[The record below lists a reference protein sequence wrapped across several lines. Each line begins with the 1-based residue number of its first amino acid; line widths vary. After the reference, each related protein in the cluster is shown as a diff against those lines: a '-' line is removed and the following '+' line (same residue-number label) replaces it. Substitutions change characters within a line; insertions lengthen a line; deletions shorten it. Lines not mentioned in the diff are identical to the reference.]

1 MKKRFYEDGLRFECT
16 GCGDCCRFSEAAVF
30 VTDEEVRA
38 IAGFLEMT
46 EEKFRSRYVDPDK
59 TPQQLNN
66 PTEDCIFL
74 NTDTMKCRIYDVR
87 PSQCRTFPFW
97 GEIIKS
103 KYRWKY
109 IKTQCKGVDQGR
121 LYTYEEIRNI
131 ARNRMDT
138 GPGPVEPS
146 EPPEEE

>member
-30 VTDEEVRA
+30 ISDDEVTAMADY
-38 IAGFLEMT
+38 LELS
-46 EEKFRSRYVDPDK
+46 ESEFRNIYIDREKS
-59 TPQQLNN
+59 PQQLFN
-66 PTEDCIFL
+66 PSDDCIFL
-74 NTDTMKCRIYDVR
+74 KDLKCQVYDVR

-109 IKTQCKGVDQGR
+109 IKTQCEGVDQGR
-121 LYTYEEIRNI
+121 LYSYEEIRSI
-131 ARNRMDT
+131 ARNRQDT
-138 GPGPVEPS
+138 GPGQFKGSDDPAE
-146 EPPEEE
+146 